1 MYAISTKYVLE
12 RKSRA
17 LGWVLGL
24 ASDLA
29 DSFPREMFQMDS
41 SRHLEVPRLGGRCSL
56 SRPVRLLFTLVVT
69 CDSPVK
75 LGISSYADWPGGEP
89 PVKGLFHPMV
99 VCLFPT
105 DVSVLSIYPGQ
116 VRTYT

>member
-1 MYAISTKYVLE
+1 MGVRFSFRRSGRQLSKGNVPN
-12 RKSRA
+12 
-17 LGWVLGL
+17 GL
-24 ASDLA
+24 
-29 DSFPREMFQMDS
+29 S

-105 DVSVLSIYPGQ
+105 DVSVLSIHPGQ